1 MWRAAVRTLSLPKT
15 TVGDA
20 MDRRQLLGL
29 GISIGALATA
39 GRGLA
44 ADIRAAPAGPYA
56 QSFDLLDRY
65 VERYLQEM
73 NAPGLTLCLADAG
86 GVQRV
91 CTYGVEDLAWRVPL
105 NENRLFHIGSIT
117 KSFLGLC
124 LMQLHDEGRL
134 DLHRPIRKYLPWL
147 PFDDGA
153 QPLTAHDLLTHSAAL
168 PDGQLFPAD
177 PAVRYRPTAAPGT
190 FFHYCNMGYEALG
203 LLLVSLDGRPLQE
216 SFHARILQPLGMTA
230 TEPVISL
237 DAFER
242 IATSYQAT
250 YSDRPYPRQGPLSQ
264 SPPIA
269 VVAASGCI
277 ASTARDMGA
286 YLTMLINRGTAP
298 AGRIVSQSGFDLFA
312 HPHMPAKEFGPGAS
326 YGYGIAVDRIDGHTR
341 LKHTGG
347 MVSFASALQVDVEA
361 GVGAF
366 ASINAMQGYRPTAVA
381 EYALRLMRACRAGSA
396 LPEPPP
402 PKPALRVP
410 EAAQYAGRSEG
421 TAGQTLNI
429 VAEGDRLY
437 LAHRDTRVSL
447 EPAIEPENAFT
458 VLHPDYAHFALLF
471 GSGDSEAK
479 APFAE
484 AGWGEDWFAAAGNK
498 GARSFKVPA
507 EWRAYA
513 GHYRNEDPW
522 IGSARIAIRGG
533 KLWLNG
539 VVPLEPAQNGR
550 FYLRDEADSPEWVSF
565 SDIVNGRAMRMRLS
579 GADLQRA

>member
-1 MWRAAVRTLSLPKT
+1 
-15 TVGDA
+15 

-29 GISIGALATA
+29 GVSIGALATA
-39 GRGLA
+39 GRSLA
-44 ADIRAAPAGPYA
+44 ADIRDEPAGPYG
-56 QSFDLLDRY
+56 QCVGLLDRY
-65 VERYLQEM
+65 VEQYLQEM

-91 CTYGVEDLAWRVPL
+91 CSYGVEDDK
-105 NENRLFHIGSIT
+105 LFHIGSIT
-117 KSFLGLC
+117 KSFLALC
-124 LMQLHDEGRL
+124 LMQLHDEGTL

-147 PFDDGA
+147 PFDEPA
-153 QPLTAHDLLTHSAAL
+153 RPLTAHDLLTHSAAL
-168 PDGQLFPAD
+168 PDGPLFPTD
-177 PAVRYRPTAAPGT
+177 PVFRYRPTAAPGT
-190 FFHYCNMGYEALG
+190 YFHYCNMGFEALG
-203 LLLVSLDGRPLQE
+203 HLLASLDGRPLAE
-216 SFHARILQPLGMTA
+216 SFRARILQPLAMTA
-230 TEPVISL
+230 TEPVITL

-250 YSDRPYPRQGPLSQ
+250 YSDRPYPRRGPLTQ

-269 VVAASGCI
+269 TIAGSGCI

-286 YLTMLINRGTAP
+286 YLTMLINRGAAP
-298 AGRIVSQSGFDLFA
+298 AGRIVSQPAFDLFA
-312 HPHMPAKEFGPGAS
+312 HPYIRAKEFGPDAS

-381 EYALRLMRACRAGSA
+381 EYALRLMRACRAGTA

-402 PKPALRVP
+402 PKPALRVR
-410 EAAQYAGRSEG
+410 EAAQYAGRYEG

-437 LAHRDTRVSL
+437 LAVRDSRVPL

-471 GSGDSEAK
+471 GSGNSDAK

-484 AGWGEDWFAAAGNK
+484 VGWGGDWFAASGYK
-498 GARSFKVPA
+498 GARSFKVPDG
-507 EWRAYA
+507 WHAYA
-513 GHYRNEDPW
+513 GLYRNEDPW

-550 FYLRDEADSPEWVSF
+550 FYLRDEPDSPEWVSF

>member
-1 MWRAAVRTLSLPKT
+1 
-15 TVGDA
+15 

-29 GISIGALATA
+29 GVSIGALAA
-39 GRGLA
+39 ARKGLA
-44 ADIRAAPAGPYA
+44 ADTRAEPAGVYT
-56 QSFDLLDRY
+56 QCFDLLDRY
-65 VERYLQEM
+65 VEQYLSEM

-91 CTYGVEDLAWRVPL
+91 CAYGFEDLTRRIPL
-105 NENRLFHIGSIT
+105 NEDRLFHIGSIT
-117 KSFLGLC
+117 KSFLALC
-124 LMQLHDEGRL
+124 LMQLHDEGTL

-147 PFDDGA
+147 PFDDGS

-216 SFHARILQPLGMTA
+216 SFRARILQPLGITA

-298 AGRIVSQSGFDLFA
+298 AGRIVSESGFDLFA

-347 MVSFASALQVDVEA
+347 MVSFASALQVDMEA

-366 ASINAMQGYRPTAVA
+366 ASINAMQGYRPTPVA
-381 EYALRLMRACRAGSA
+381 EYALRLMRACRTGSA
-396 LPEPPP
+396 PPEPPP
-402 PKPALRVP
+402 PSPALRVS
-410 EAAQYAGRSEG
+410 AAGRYAGRYEG
-421 TAGQTLNI
+421 RAGRTLNI

-437 LAHRDTRVSL
+437 LTREDAKVPL
-447 EPAIEPENAFT
+447 EPAIETENAFT

-471 GSGDSEAK
+471 GSGGGDAK
-479 APFAE
+479 GPFAE
-484 AGWGEDWFAAAGNK
+484 AGWGEDWFATAEYK
-498 GARSFKVPA
+498 GARSFKVPD
-507 EWRAYA
+507 EWRSYA

-522 IGSARIAIRGG
+522 IGSARIAVRGG

-539 VVPLEPAQNGR
+539 VVPLEPAPNGR
-550 FYLRDEADSPEWVSF
+550 FYLRDEPDSPEWVSF
-565 SDIVNGRAMRMRLS
+565 SDIVNGQAMRMRLS

>member
-1 MWRAAVRTLSLPKT
+1 
-15 TVGDA
+15 

-29 GISIGALATA
+29 GISMGALATA
-39 GRGLA
+39 SRSLA
-44 ADIRAAPAGPYA
+44 ADVRPVPAGPYA

-65 VERYLQEM
+65 VEQYLQEM

-91 CTYGVEDLAWRVPL
+91 RAYGVEDLARRVPL
-105 NENRLFHIGSIT
+105 NEDKLFHIGSIT

-124 LMQLHDEGRL
+124 LMQLHDEGTL
-134 DLHRPIRKYLPWL
+134 DLHRPIQKYLPWL
-147 PFDDGA
+147 PFDTA
-153 QPLTAHDLLTHSAAL
+153 ARPLTAHDLLTHSAAL

-177 PAVRYRPTAAPGT
+177 PSLRYQPTAAPGT
-190 FFHYCNMGYEALG
+190 FFHYCNMGFEALG
-203 LLLVSLDGRPLQE
+203 LLLASVDSRTLEE
-216 SFHARILQPLGMTA
+216 SFRARILQPLGMTA
-230 TEPVISL
+230 TEPVITL

-242 IATSYQAT
+242 IATSYEAT
-250 YSDRPYPRQGPLSQ
+250 FSDRPFPRRGPLTQ

-269 VVAASGCI
+269 VIEGSGCI

-286 YLTMLINRGTAP
+286 YLTMLINRGAAP
-298 AGRIVSQSGFDLFA
+298 AGRIVSQAGFDLFA
-312 HPHMPAKEFGPGAS
+312 HPHIPAKEFGPDAS

-366 ASINAMQGYRPTAVA
+366 ASINAMQGYRPTPVA

-402 PKPALRVP
+402 LRPAVHVP
-410 EAAQYAGRSEG
+410 AAAQYAGRYEG

-429 VAEGDRLY
+429 VADRDRLY
-437 LAHRDTRVSL
+437 LTHRDAQVPL

-471 GSGDSEAK
+471 GSGGSDAK

-484 AGWGEDWFAAAGNK
+484 VGWGEDWFAAAGYK
-498 GARSFKVPA
+498 GVRSFKVPA
-507 EWRAYA
+507 AWRAYA

-539 VVPLEPAQNGR
+539 VVPLEPAQGGR
-550 FYLRDEADSPEWVSF
+550 FYLRDEPDSPEWVSF

-579 GADLQRA
+579 GADLRRA